1 VIKFQSVDGES
12 ACFETRNHFFA
23 IKVPY
28 SDSLNLSLPSHIAY
42 NVIRLDLIIFVFST
56 LEFTYK

>member
-1 VIKFQSVDGES
+1 MTF
-12 ACFETRNHFFA
+12 ACFETRNHFFV

-42 NVIRLDLIIFVFST
+42 NVIRLDLRIFVFST